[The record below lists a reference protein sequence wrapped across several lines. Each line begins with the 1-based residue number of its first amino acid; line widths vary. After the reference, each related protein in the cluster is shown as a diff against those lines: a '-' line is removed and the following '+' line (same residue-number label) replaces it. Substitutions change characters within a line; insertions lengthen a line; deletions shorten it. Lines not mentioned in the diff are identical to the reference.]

1 MYAIAA
7 GPVVNLFILCLPRT
21 SMEPPHIRDITADSI
36 DRLIELCI
44 RDKMNDPLF
53 RKGALIKKKWAAHVL
68 ETCGS
73 FAKVA
78 YFGETPVGMIQY
90 MPHPD
95 ENILEIQCIFIPDT
109 QNSQKGIGTALLQTL
124 LQDVRTPK
132 SPFIDVPLALVT
144 YANEIP
150 GLYPQHEF
158 YLKRE
163 FKRVGDDP
171 FYLYY
176 PLQKGYVYAGEKK
189 FTPQEE
195 DEGRILIFYDPSCPF
210 CVYFNEKIR
219 ESIREVTDTPITL
232 MNKYEE
238 PEEVRK
244 RGKVPFCV
252 VNKKPIQS
260 FFFDKENFQ
269 SEVRKALACP

>member
-1 MYAIAA
+1 MCAISAR
-7 GPVVNLFILCLPRT
+7 PVVNLFILHIPRT
-21 SMEPPHIRDITADSI
+21 NMEPLHIRDITADSV
-36 DRLIELCI
+36 DTLIELCI

-53 RKGALIKKKWAAHVL
+53 REGALTKKKWAARVL

-78 YFGETPVGMIQY
+78 YFGETPVGMLQY

-95 ENILEIQCIFIPDT
+95 ENILEIQCIFVPDT
-109 QNSQKGIGTALLQTL
+109 KNSQKGIGTALLQTL
-124 LQDVRTPK
+124 LRDVRTQK
-132 SPFIDVPLALVT
+132 TPFRNLLALVT

-176 PLQKGYVYAGEKK
+176 PLQEGYLYAGERE

-210 CVYFNEKIR
+210 CVFFNEKIK
-219 ESIREVTDTPITL
+219 ESIREVTDTKIIL
-232 MNKYEE
+232 INKYEE
-238 PEEVRK
+238 SEEVKR
-244 RGKVPFCV
+244 RGKVPFCA
-252 VNKKPIQS
+252 VNKKPIET
-260 FFFDKENFQ
+260 FFLDKENFQ
-269 SEVRKALACP
+269 SEVMKALTCP